1 MVLPSNSEVKIT
13 PQDKHLKEAEVLRDV
28 PPQNAFFFYRAIG
41 APTGAVAR
49 NLTDFAGVLGSI
61 DIASIQFH
69 IGRGDFGNW
78 IKMLGDTTLARQVAL
93 LKEKNLRG
101 EQLRTQ
107 LLDAVKARIGQL
119 QKATP

>member
-1 MVLPSNSEVKIT
+1 MT
-13 PQDKHLKEAEVLRDV
+13 PQVKPLKETEVLREV

-41 APTGAVAR
+41 APTGAAAR

-78 IKMLGDTTLARQVAL
+78 IKMLGDAKLARQVTL

-107 LLDAVKARIGQL
+107 LLDTVKARLGEL